1 MERVHGN
8 LAGLNVPTLCARM
21 QSLDSVSKLTIVI
34 TPRPGI
40 HGRKQVILWIVICGL
55 NHLDRR
61 CSNAYGQKG
70 RGHAWSRLRAR
81 RKGRHLDFTHSFQTP
96 GLRPHA
102 GWLQRG
108 RLAKNPTQDKMVT
121 YMRPILGLGN
131 VTVLADL
138 WRTRNNHLLLA
149 FCARQP
155 ILCQPLCV
163 GHQYQYS
170 LPLQEGHTSIQTC
183 LSIQKQIERIQWSMI
198 LPPSRFNKRF
208 FFKTALPID
217 LKSTTVCQ
225 AFKALEHL
233 SSDQA
238 CCFTV
243 GLAYANILAPQ
254 LLLHD
259 PPKTLPF
266 VTEMW
271 YIP

>member
-1 MERVHGN
+1 MVLRKGPEAPMERVHGN

-34 TPRPGI
+34 TLRPGI

-55 NHLDRR
+55 SHLDRR

-81 RKGRHLDFTHSFQTP
+81 RKGRHLDFTHTRFRHLAHRSQTTC
-96 GLRPHA
+96 
-102 GWLQRG
+102 WLT
-108 RLAKNPTQDKMVT
+108 AKGPSGANLTQDKMVT

-198 LPPSRFNKRF
+198 LPPSSFNKRF
-208 FFKTALPID
+208 FQDCTPNWFKVNNRLP
-217 LKSTTVCQ
+217 S
-225 AFKALEHL
+225 F
-233 SSDQA
+233 
-238 CCFTV
+238 
-243 GLAYANILAPQ
+243 
-254 LLLHD
+254 
-259 PPKTLPF
+259 
-266 VTEMW
+266 
-271 YIP
+271 